1 MRVKRTAYAKLEPEK
16 VIIVDATRYK
26 GRFNSLANDISKY
39 LSKEYPEIDWS
50 RFMSEDKFIWYKPK
64 PKQSDDF
71 MFEVLKFLNYEFADF
86 EVVIGSGDWK

>member
-16 VIIVDATRYK
+16 VIIVDAARYK

-50 RFMSEDKFIWYKPK
+50 RFMSKDKFIWYKPK
-64 PKQSDDF
+64 PKQTDEFIS
-71 MFEVLKFLNYEFADF
+71 EAAKFLNYEFADF